1 MKSLSLVHLYPKEMN
16 IYGDTGNRLVLQQR
30 ILARDIEVRI
40 SLVGIGEHI
49 PEDADI
55 IIGGGGQDAGQSV
68 VQDDLGKKAT
78 DLIKLAENGVVML
91 MVCGLY
97 QLFGRRFV
105 TGEGEEIKGIGLL
118 PMETIAGKQRHIGNT
133 IYQVQSG
140 ASSLE
145 IVGYEN
151 HSGLT
156 YLDDPTTAFGHVKK
170 GAGNNGK
177 DGTEGCVV
185 NNVFGTYSHGPI
197 LSKNPEFADELIR
210 RALLL
215 RYGTVQL
222 AELDD
227 ALEHKAAELAKKRL
241 R

>member
-30 ILARDIEVRI
+30 ILARDIEVRV

-68 VQDDLGKKAT
+68 VQDDLAKKGA

-97 QLFGRRFV
+97 QLFGRSFV
-105 TGEGEEIKGIGLL
+105 TGEGEEIKGIGML

-133 IYQVQSG
+133 LYQVRSG
-140 ASSLE
+140 DSSLE

-156 YLDDPTTAFGHVKK
+156 YLDDLSTAFGQVKK

-215 RYGTVQL
+215 RYGSAEL
-222 AELDD
+222 SELDD
-227 ALEHKAAELAKKRL
+227 WLEHKAAELAKKRP